1 MGIQKPFWER
11 KTLAEMTP
19 EEWES
24 LCDGCGKCC
33 LYKFEDIDTKELFF
47 THIACKFL
55 DLEHVRCRVY
65 EQRARHMPSCMV
77 LTPDNIANFYWL
89 PETCAY
95 RRLAEGKKLR
105 AGTLSSPDE
114 KTAFNKAEIPSSN
127 LPSPKPKSIW
137 SGWRSMQSS
146 EDPTGNSSQNH
157 HLNITPHLKRNH
169 L

>member
-95 RRLAEGKKLR
+95 RRLAEGKKL
-105 AGTLSSPDE
+105 P
-114 KTAFNKAEIPSSN
+114 
-127 LPSPKPKSIW
+127 
-137 SGWRSMQSS
+137 GWHPLITGRKDSVHQS
-146 EDPTGNSSQNH
+146 GNSVQQFAIPETEIDMER
-157 HLNITPHLKRNH
+157 LEEYAVE
-169 L
+169 

>member
-95 RRLAEGKKLR
+95 RRLAEGKKL
-105 AGTLSSPDE
+105 P
-114 KTAFNKAEIPSSN
+114 
-127 LPSPKPKSIW
+127 
-137 SGWRSMQSS
+137 GWHPLITGRKDSVQQS
-146 EDPTGNSSQNH
+146 GNSVQQFAIPETEIDMER
-157 HLNITPHLKRNH
+157 LEEYAVE
-169 L
+169 

>member
-95 RRLAEGKKLR
+95 RRLAEGKKL
-105 AGTLSSPDE
+105 P
-114 KTAFNKAEIPSSN
+114 
-127 LPSPKPKSIW
+127 
-137 SGWRSMQSS
+137 GWHPLITGRKDSVQQS
-146 EDPTGNSSQNH
+146 GNSVQQFAIPETEIGMER
-157 HLNITPHLKRNH
+157 LEEYAVE
-169 L
+169 